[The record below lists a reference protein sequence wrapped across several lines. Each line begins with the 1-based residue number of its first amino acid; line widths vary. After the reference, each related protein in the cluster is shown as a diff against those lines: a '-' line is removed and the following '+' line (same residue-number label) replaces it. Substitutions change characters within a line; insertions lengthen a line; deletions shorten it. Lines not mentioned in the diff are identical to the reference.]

1 MRRKR
6 LHELIDRIA
15 LRAKDLFRS
24 LDWPLLLFLVL
35 FLDVKIIC
43 KLIAIVFI
51 YAFRPD
57 ARFGLRRKGSRLPL
71 FYVGM
76 IGIALVDWLAYRL
89 YADGNYK
96 ITLLC
101 GILGWTLCL
110 LAIHQ
115 VKLSV
120 ELSGA
125 PVLHRTLLIFFA
137 INAVLSFLML
147 ARIMVETRTINPYTY
162 QGNFQQYFLGTG
174 DYIRGLTF
182 DISSTNAFI
191 NAFGVLYFLYRKQA
205 AMVLLC
211 MGVLLL
217 TGSNATTL
225 LLLTALAWPF
235 FFRSDREQKS
245 LVVVCCFLAILFFV
259 KISPQNHSYVAY
271 RAEQTI
277 KGGKIDD
284 SVVNHIVARITD
296 RPDSELD
303 PEQRRLK
310 IATQYLDSVSYL
322 FWLSKDSILRSQG
335 NHSPIIAR
343 LPKPNIHR
351 PEYQRE
357 KDTGFIQKKLA
368 QFISDNGMEQQVNAV
383 GDGCCRVP
391 GKLTALMQTEKFMAA
406 HPMRLLT
413 GNGLG
418 RFSSKQAFRSTAL
431 GIAGKYPA
439 GWRYIARDFQD
450 RHLTL
455 YLFYFA
461 HGLELRSM
469 LNAPDCVYDQLVAE
483 YGLAGLAIF
492 AFLYIGFFVRHI
504 RRLSYGVPLLFML
517 SAGLL
522 TGYWF
527 EQLSIVVLFE
537 CMIFLDIKEGGG
549 HER

>member
-1 MRRKR
+1 MRRQR
-6 LHELIDRIA
+6 LHELYDRIA
-15 LRAKDLFRS
+15 LPVKDFFRS
-24 LDWPLLLFLVL
+24 LDWQLLLFLVL
-35 FLDVKIIC
+35 FLDVKIVC

-51 YAFRPD
+51 YAFRPT

-71 FYVGM
+71 FYMGM
-76 IGIALVDWLAYRL
+76 IGIALVDWLLYRL
-89 YADGNYK
+89 YADRNYT

-101 GILGWTLCL
+101 GILGWMLCL

-120 ELSGA
+120 ERSGA
-125 PVLHRTLLIFFA
+125 PALHRTLLVFFA

-182 DISSTNAFI
+182 DTSSTNAFI
-191 NAFGVLYFLYRKQA
+191 NAFGVLYFLYRKRA
-205 AMVLLC
+205 AMLLTC
-211 MGVLLL
+211 MSVLLL

-225 LLLTALAWPF
+225 LLLIALAWPF

-245 LVVVCCFLAILFFV
+245 LIVVCCFLAILFFV
-259 KISPQNHSYVAY
+259 KISPQNHIYVAY
-271 RAEQTI
+271 KTEQTI

-284 SVVNHIVARITD
+284 SVANQIVPRITD

-303 PEQRRLK
+303 PEQRKLK
-310 IATQYLDSVSYL
+310 IAIQYLDSVSYL
-322 FWLSKDSILRSQG
+322 FWLSKDSIFRSQG
-335 NHSPIIAR
+335 NLSPIIAP

-351 PEYQRE
+351 PEYQRG
-357 KDTGFIQKKLA
+357 KDTGSMRQRLL
-368 QFISDNGMEQQVNAV
+368 QFVQDEHMERQVNDV
-383 GDGCCRVP
+383 GAGCCRVP
-391 GKLTALMQTEKFMAA
+391 GKLIAMMQTEKFMAA

-413 GNGLG
+413 GDGLG

-439 GWRYIARDFQD
+439 GWRYIAKDFQD
-450 RHLTL
+450 QHLAL

-469 LNAPDCVYDQLVAE
+469 LNAPDCVYDQLAAE
-483 YGLAGLAIF
+483 YGLAGLALF
-492 AFLYIGFFVRHI
+492 AFLYIGFFIRHF
-504 RRLSYGVPLLFML
+504 RRLSYGIPLLFLL

-549 HER
+549 RER